1 MKKIAPE
8 KNFYVAPGQNGDCSC
23 SNCPYMELNTMEKLY
38 DCLQNNSPSIQID
51 KSLLERARIPLKKML
66 KMS

>member
-8 KNFYVAPGQNGDCSC
+8 KTFYVAPGQNGDCSC

-38 DCLQNNSPSIQID
+38 GCLKNGYPSINLEQN
-51 KSLLERARIPLKKML
+51 LLNELNLKGKRGT
-66 KMS
+66 